1 MENSGREDSGMLI
14 EGRRGLLFL
23 IWLETYRSDRCV
35 MHDYGKSRYGQQLRR
50 FVDGKFYRVPLL
62 NRCMPFMK
70 IIIYFLFGGS
80 EMFVGELKLAVL
92 E

>member
-1 MENSGREDSGMLI
+1 
-14 EGRRGLLFL
+14 
-23 IWLETYRSDRCV
+23 

-92 E
+92 EWSVKCGEIELEDDFSPIL